1 MPPAAATL
9 APAAPLPATAR
20 MKPVSQSSE
29 LIFRTLCLALASVV
43 IVLVVLVGYQ
53 LWRGAGSTFHK
64 FGVGFLTKSDWDP
77 NTDTYG
83 ALPFIY
89 GTLVTSLL
97 GLLIATPLAIA
108 TAVFLTEMAPNWL
121 RQPLI
126 FLIEMLA
133 AIPSVILGLWAIFV
147 LLPIL
152 NADVFPF
159 LKRTLGFLPIFSGV
173 AFGGYSV
180 LAAALVIA
188 VMVLPIITSVSR
200 EILRSV
206 PDLQREAAYGLGAT
220 RWEVTRIAVLSYA
233 KKGIFGAMIL
243 GLGRA
248 LGETMAVTMVI
259 GNANKILPSLFA
271 PGNTLA
277 SVIASQ
283 FQEAADD
290 TYRNALV
297 AVALVLFGITLI
309 INLCARVLLKFGTV
323 GTGAVH

>member
-20 MKPVSQSSE
+20 MKPVSQANE
-29 LIFRTLCLALASVV
+29 LLFRLLCLALACVV
-43 IVLVVLVGYQ
+43 IVLVILVGYQ
-53 LWRGAGSTFHK
+53 LWKGAGDTFHK
-64 FGVGFLTKSDWDP
+64 FGLGFLTKSDWDP

-121 RQPLI
+121 RQPLV

-159 LKRTLGFLPIFSGV
+159 LKSTLGFLPIFSGV

-283 FQEAADD
+283 FQEASDD

-297 AVALVLFGITLI
+297 AVALVLFGITLV
-309 INLCARVLLKFGTV
+309 INLCARLLLKFGTV
-323 GTGAVH
+323 GAGAVH

>member
-9 APAAPLPATAR
+9 APAVSLPATSR
-20 MKPVSQSSE
+20 MKPVSRASE
-29 LIFRTLCLALASVV
+29 WIFRTLCLAMACVV
-43 IVLVVLVGYQ
+43 IVLVILVGYQ
-53 LWRGAGSTFHK
+53 LWIGAGGTFQK
-64 FGVGFLTKSDWDP
+64 FGLGFLTRSEWDP

-89 GTLVTSLL
+89 GTMVTSFL

-108 TAVFLTEMAPNWL
+108 TAVFLTELAPNWV
-121 RQPLI
+121 RQPLV

-152 NADVFPF
+152 NSDVFPF

-173 AFGGYSV
+173 AFGGYSI

-283 FQEAADD
+283 FQEASDD

-297 AVALVLFGITLI
+297 AVALVLFGITLV
-309 INLCARVLLKFGTV
+309 INLCARLLLKFGTV
-323 GTGAVH
+323 GTGAVN

>member
-1 MPPAAATL
+1 MLPAASP
-9 APAAPLPATAR
+9 APAISVPATAR
-20 MKPVSQSSE
+20 MRPVSQTTE
-29 LIFRTLCLALASVV
+29 AIFRNLCLVMASVV
-43 IVLVVLVGYQ
+43 IALVVLVGYQ
-53 LWRGAGSTFHK
+53 LWKGAGGTFQK
-64 FGVGFLTKSDWDP
+64 FGFGFLIKSTWDP
-77 NTDTYG
+77 NQDAFG

-89 GTLVTSLL
+89 GTVVTSFL

-108 TAVFLTEMAPNWL
+108 TAVFLTEMAPAWL
-121 RQPLI
+121 RQPFI
-126 FLIEMLA
+126 FLVEMLA
-133 AIPSVILGLWAIFV
+133 AIPSVILGLWGIFV
-147 LLPIL
+147 MLPFL
-152 NADVFPF
+152 NEHVFPF
-159 LKRTLGFLPIFSGV
+159 LKSKPLGLLPIFSGPSY
-173 AFGGYSV
+173 GYSV
-180 LAAALVIA
+180 LSASLIIA

-248 LGETMAVTMVI
+248 LGETMAVTMII
-259 GNANKILPSLFA
+259 GNANKISLSLLS

-283 FQEAADD
+283 FQEASDD

-297 AVALVLFGITLI
+297 AVGLVLFGITLV
-309 INLCARVLLKFGTV
+309 INLCARLLLRFGTV

>member
-1 MPPAAATL
+1 MPPAATL
-9 APAAPLPATAR
+9 SPAVNLPATAR
-20 MKPVSQSSE
+20 MKPVSQVSE
-29 LIFRTLCLALASVV
+29 VVFRTLCLALASVV
-43 IVLVVLVGYQ
+43 IVLVILVGYQ
-53 LWRGAGSTFHK
+53 LWKGGSGTFRR
-64 FGVGFLTKSDWDP
+64 FGFGFLTKSEWDP
-77 NTDTYG
+77 NSDTYG

-97 GLLIATPLAIA
+97 GLLIATPLAVA
-108 TAVFLTEMAPNWL
+108 TAVFLTEMSPNWL
-121 RQPLI
+121 RQPLV

-152 NADVFPF
+152 AVDVIPF
-159 LKRTLGFLPIFSGV
+159 LKRTLGFLPLFSGA
-173 AFGGYSV
+173 AFGGNCV

-271 PGNTLA
+271 PGSTLA
-277 SVIASQ
+277 SVIANQ
-283 FQEAADD
+283 FQEASDD
-290 TYRNALV
+290 TYRNALI
-297 AVALVLFGITLI
+297 AVALVLFGITLL
-309 INLCARVLLKFGTV
+309 INLCARLLLRFGTV